1 MSELLSAPEVARL
14 IGVSIHQVKA
24 WMRRADDPLPSVAV
38 GTSGRVRK
46 VLAEQVTPW
55 QGREAARGR
64 PAEGPRR
71 PRGERTAS

>member
-24 WMRRADDPLPSVAV
+24 WMRHADDPLPSVAV

-46 VLAEQVTPW
+46 ILVEQIAPW
-55 QGREAARGR
+55 LGREAERGR
-64 PAEGPRR
+64 PAEGQRR
-71 PRGERTAS
+71 PRGERTTS

>member
-1 MSELLSAPEVARL
+1 MSEVLSAPEAARL

-46 VLAEQVTPW
+46 VVAEQIAPW
-55 QGREAARGR
+55 LEREAARDGR
-64 PAEGPRR
+64 GSRR
-71 PRGERTAS
+71 QRR